1 MLSSKLQRLKRV
13 CVILC
18 LMFEV
23 LFISATALYPLTA
36 SAVNDDDV
44 PGIEDFKKGV
54 EPEEQNNEVA
64 NVICQ
69 VIIFLQ
75 GRIGRAIAL
84 AALVVMGIQ
93 FFLGKVTWTS
103 IVVTGVGFALLFGSK
118 SIALVI
124 LKKYVETR
132 NSTGDIVKISTGEA
146 VSKVCP
152 EI

>member
-1 MLSSKLQRLKRV
+1 
-13 CVILC
+13 
-18 LMFEV
+18 MFEV

-36 SAVNDDDV
+36 SAVINDDMV
-44 PGIEDFKKGV
+44 PGIEDFTKGV

-93 FFLGKVTWTS
+93 FFLVKETWTS
-103 IVVTGVGFALLFGSK
+103 IVVTGVGFDLLFGSK

-124 LKKYVETR
+124 LKQYVETR
-132 NSTGDIVKISTGEA
+132 DSSGDIVKISTGEA

>member
-132 NSTGDIVKISTGEA
+132 DSSGNIVKISTGEA

>member
-1 MLSSKLQRLKRV
+1 ML
-13 CVILC
+13 
-18 LMFEV
+18 EV
-23 LFISATALYPLTA
+23 LFVSATAIYPLTA

>member
-124 LKKYVETR
+124 LKQYVETR
-132 NSTGDIVKISTGEA
+132 DSSGDIVKISTGEA

>member
-1 MLSSKLQRLKRV
+1 
-13 CVILC
+13 
-18 LMFEV
+18 MFEV

>member
-1 MLSSKLQRLKRV
+1 MLSGKLQRLKRA
-13 CVILC
+13 CLILC
-18 LMFEV
+18 LMLEV
-23 LFISATALYPLTA
+23 LFVSATAIYPLTA
-36 SAVNDDDV
+36 SAVNDDEV